1 MMKSYSYISGGES
14 KPEATQHNILEQSDI
29 QSTLRRGYYLNLDP
43 RNVFTNLGEM
53 T

>member
-29 QSTLRRGYYLNLDP
+29 QSISATQHNILDH
-43 RNVFTNLGEM
+43 LLSDADII
-53 T
+53 